1 MRKKE
6 TQALIKSPTGKGV
19 PLKLNARLEKS
30 ECLPTRAPIRG
41 VSKSLVNA
49 ATTPPKAAPITTP
62 TAISTTLPR
71 RMNFLKPSS
80 IEELLFDRSKGNVC
94 ARNSQPPQAALRFAC
109 LTMHRAIQRR
119 TVRWSLV
126 KSSQTAEMG

>member
-80 IEELLFDRSKGNVC
+80 IEELLQVKIGGKCTTGRGEG
-94 ARNSQPPQAALRFAC
+94 QAGRPRGSGQFQNWPTTALGPD
-109 LTMHRAIQRR
+109 L
-119 TVRWSLV
+119 
-126 KSSQTAEMG
+126 